1 MSYLV
6 LTYWNS
12 SDVGGML
19 YHNHPYKNRVYVDA
33 TPALCD
39 IEVKEEGVED
49 GDKNFIP
56 TFRKTQKLYKC
67 DIVCSPEFLEQLFFI
82 QQHDHIEIK
91 LKNEESQLVND
102 WGVTIDEWIFGGH
115 VVKCTFQFTTQYIL
129 QTSLKDNIKS
139 SCYIPTVAQ
148 VTDIITN
155 NSMTF
160 IDPTNNGVTDGSR
173 YIVIRTI
180 GLDDVYLYTGGAWV
194 AQNEAI
200 EGAICYVSIKGVNYY
215 FDGNAWNAYPRLLT
229 VTRSGGKAVC
239 RGWVLPGTFVQLQ
252 RKVGSVW
259 TDTGNPVLAATFKT
273 IGIRYTCPSGMYLFR
288 VKSYSHGCNYGYS
301 NQIKISF

>member
-1 MSYLV
+1 MNYITI
-6 LTYWNS
+6 TYWNS

-19 YHNHPYKNRVYVDA
+19 YHNVPYKNKVYIDT

-39 IEVKEEGVED
+39 IEVKEEGIED

-67 DIVCSPEFLEQLFFI
+67 DLVCSPEFLEQLYFI
-82 QQHDHIEIK
+82 QQHDHIQVT
-91 LKNEESQLVND
+91 LKNDEKQIVSD

-129 QTSLKDNIKS
+129 QTSLQDNMRS
-139 SCYIPTVAQ
+139 ACYIPTIPQ

-160 IDPTNNGVTDGSR
+160 IDPTNNGVVDGSR
-173 YIVIRTI
+173 YIVNKTI
-180 GLDDVYLYTGGAWV
+180 GLDDVFMFTGGVWV

-200 EGAICYVSIKGVNYY
+200 FSAIVFCANKGYNYY
-215 FDGNAWNAYPRLLT
+215 FDGVSWNAYPRLLT
-229 VTRSGGKAVC
+229 VTRSGGNAVC
-239 RGWVLPGTFVQLQ
+239 KGWGLPGTFVQLQ
-252 RKVGSVW
+252 LKSGLTW
-259 TDTGNPVLAATFKT
+259 TDVGTPVLVESFKS
-273 IGIRYTCPSGMYLFR
+273 IGIRYACPAGMYVFR
-288 VKSYSHGCNYGYS
+288 VRSYSHGCNYGFS